1 VVRKPWYK
9 KWWVWAIVIVVI
21 IAIAANG
28 GDNEDNKQETTGD
41 IAPPTETASNDPE
54 PEDLEP
60 DNQDDARIITSLGDS
75 VTTDNFIVTL
85 EEFNRIE
92 SDNEFNTPEDGNEFV
107 EAVLLI
113 ENKSDKDFS
122 VSSIIMFEAYCDGF
136 SVSESLSAQVASG
149 NSTMD
154 GGLAAGK
161 KLKGAL
167 AYELPQNWEELEIH
181 IDLTALS
188 LFSSD
193 GEIKI
198 ILQN

>member
-1 VVRKPWYK
+1 
-9 KWWVWAIVIVVI
+9 
-21 IAIAANG
+21 
-28 GDNEDNKQETTGD
+28 
-41 IAPPTETASNDPE
+41 
-54 PEDLEP
+54 
-60 DNQDDARIITSLGDS
+60 
-75 VTTDNFIVTL
+75 
-85 EEFNRIE
+85 
-92 SDNEFNTPEDGNEFV
+92 
-107 EAVLLI
+107 
-113 ENKSDKDFS
+113 
-122 VSSIIMFEAYCDGF
+122 
-136 SVSESLSAQVASG
+136 
-149 NSTMD
+149 MD